1 MGTNPDRRT
10 NQRMDQESRMKMWWL
25 TPYTWKFS
33 RLFGVPMNF
42 SVSTASEQYSKNK
55 SFQEKETPVQSFCP
69 HILAIIVFVMRPQH
83 LHIGFEA
90 SLGIVIHQPKLG
102 EGSIKAYTTW
112 PLQKRYFTL
121 KAKHAFQYMMGGVTF
136 SNINELFYHPLC
148 DLGTSRVWGNCP
160 STHLAANFFMSA

>member
-1 MGTNPDRRT
+1 MMTHPIY
-10 NQRMDQESRMKMWWL
+10 MEVL
-25 TPYTWKFS
+25 TIIWCSHELFS
-33 RLFGVPMNF
+33 LNSIWAIFKEQIILRKGNASSIILPRHPCHHCIRNET
-42 SVSTASEQYSKNK
+42 TAFAY
-55 SFQEKETPVQSFCP
+55 
-69 HILAIIVFVMRPQH
+69 
-83 LHIGFEA
+83 IGFEA

-148 DLGTSRVWGNCP
+148 DLGISRVWGNRP